1 MSHGA
6 LRPTSLGLAPQT
18 PDKSND
24 NNKSKNFLN
33 RVGVGLAP
41 LANDRKQWQIEQ
53 KDHYNSLRRL
63 QRW

>member
-1 MSHGA
+1 MPYGHG
-6 LRPTSLGLAPQT
+6 LRASRPNLLGLAPQT
-18 PDKSND
+18 PG

-41 LANDRKQWQIEQ
+41 LANDRKQWKIEQ

-63 QRW
+63 RRW